1 MLPVAILAGGLATRL
16 HPLTE
21 HVPKALLRIAG
32 RPFILHQLELLR
44 SQGLTRVVL
53 CVGHLG
59 GQIQAAVGDGGTLGL
74 AIDYSY
80 DGPELLG
87 TGGAL
92 KRALPLLGDAFFV
105 LNGDSY
111 LTFPFAAVQ
120 SAFFDAGRPAL
131 MTVLRNDNRWDRS
144 NVRFKN
150 GELIEYDKQSH
161 GPDMSHIDYGVS
173 VLSRDVFVNYE
184 KSRVL
189 DLADICRNLSMGG
202 QLAALEVSG
211 RFYEIGSPQGMRDT
225 EEFLSRKLKPA

>member
-74 AIDYSY
+74 SIDYSY
-80 DGPELLG
+80 DGRELLG

-120 SAFFDAGRPAL
+120 SAFFHAGRPAL

-144 NVRFKN
+144 NVRFKD
-150 GELIEYDKQSH
+150 GELVEYDKQSR

-173 VLSRDVFVNYE
+173 ILSRDVFLNYE
-184 KSRVL
+184 KSTVL

-202 QLAALEVSG
+202 RLAALEVSG
-211 RFYEIGSPQGMRDT
+211 RFYEIGSPQGIRDT

>member
-59 GQIQAAVGDGGTLGL
+59 EQIQAAVGDGGTWGL

-111 LTFPFAAVQ
+111 LTFPFAAAQ

-144 NVRFKN
+144 NVRFES
-150 GELIEYDKQSH
+150 GELIEYDKQSRA
-161 GPDMSHIDYGVS
+161 PDMAHIDYGVS
-173 VLSRDVFVNYE
+173 VHAEVACAVRSFEALMHVF
-184 KSRVL
+184 SL
-189 DLADICRNLSMGG
+189 
-202 QLAALEVSG
+202 
-211 RFYEIGSPQGMRDT
+211 RFVI
-225 EEFLSRKLKPA
+225 LLKGTPVAPA